1 LIQEGLDEIWPEQV
15 SKALDPFKQGHLIER
30 PPIFYAGDLEHAVW
44 SPSRALAAEA
54 MDAGETPGE
63 AIVELEPDQGP
74 PFGLITS
81 QTCEI
86 VEERPDPLQPWV
98 QVAPVYCCDPEL
110 GLLDRDFVV
119 RLNPPDLDGGEA
131 WIADLRIEVPVEKGM
146 FVGRDPIEAFPTEA
160 DYDELGDLLG
170 QRRGRPALH
179 GVFHDVL
186 NVTMGNMKRESKTM
200 RKKARRI
207 REGIY
212 KLKLAI
218 EDGTRL
224 EPIAAKLYVVT
235 QGTPTEEAREWFDD
249 WWNRARETAATSRLE
264 LLPNG
269 WLNARQLEVDLEYY
283 ESLIDVR
290 NPLLS

>member
-30 PPIFYAGDLEHAVW
+30 PPIFYAGHLEHPIW
-44 SPSRALAAEA
+44 SPSRALAVDAFG
-54 MDAGETPGE
+54 AGEEPGE

-98 QVAPVYCCDPEL
+98 QVAPVYCCDPAL

-119 RLNPPDLDGGEA
+119 RLDPPDLDGET
-131 WIADLRIEVPVEKGM
+131 WIADLRIEVAVEKGM
-146 FVGRDPIEAFPTEA
+146 LVGRDPIEAFTAEA
-160 DYDELGDLLG
+160 DYDELGNLLG

-179 GVFHDVL
+179 SVFHNVL
-186 NVTMGNMKRESKTM
+186 NVTMGEMKRESKTT
-200 RKKARRI
+200 RKTARRV
-207 REGIY
+207 RENVY

-224 EPIAAKLYVVT
+224 APVAAKLYIVT
-235 QGTPTEEAREWFDD
+235 QGPPTEEAREWFDD
-249 WWNRARETAATSRLE
+249 WWNRAREVGAESGLE

-269 WLNARQLEVDLEYY
+269 WLDAQQLEIDLERY